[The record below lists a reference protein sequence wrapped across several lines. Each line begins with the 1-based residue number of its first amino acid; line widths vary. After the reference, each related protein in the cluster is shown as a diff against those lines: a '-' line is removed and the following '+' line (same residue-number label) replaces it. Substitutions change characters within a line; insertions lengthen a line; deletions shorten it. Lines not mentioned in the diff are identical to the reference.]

1 MSDRKTPLS
10 NPLMITEIEIAQST
24 AAHGRELPPNLQ
36 PLERLAWNYWWSWAP
51 DGAET
56 FRDLDAEVWEQCQHN
71 ARALLAQASDLRIA
85 ERAASP
91 SYAERVRQLTARFD
105 AYMRDA
111 RPSPNLHLAG
121 SITAAAPV
129 AYFCAEY
136 GIHNS
141 LPLYSGGL
149 GVLAGDHLKSA
160 SDLNLP
166 LVAVGLFYRFGY
178 FHQSLRSDGWQEESY
193 RETDAGMLPLRSVN
207 DEEGRP
213 LRIEVAMRGRA
224 VRARVWRADIGRVRL
239 YLLDTNV
246 AENEETDRLVTGHL
260 YGGDRETR
268 MVQEKMLGIGG
279 ARLLRRL
286 NIEPSVF
293 HLNEGHSAFL
303 TLELARELIET
314 DGVDFASAA
323 NRVRERCVFTTHT
336 PVAAGHDEFSAELI
350 DKGFGSWY
358 ETALGLSR
366 EQFLALGRVN
376 GDSREGFGL
385 TPLALRMCRSTNGVS
400 RKHGEVSRE
409 LWQKMWPDR
418 SVSDVPITSVTN
430 GVHTSTWAAPM
441 IRALYEKHLGAD
453 WNEKTCD
460 TAAWA
465 SGIERISDSELWQ
478 AHCLLKGRLMASLRH
493 RSIGA
498 STAGGE
504 SVNVL
509 DSKTLTIGFARRVAG
524 YKRWDL
530 LLRDPERLLRLINN
544 SGRPVQFVFAGKAH
558 PQDQG
563 AKLVLQKLAKWQ
575 HDSAAGNRLAFF
587 EDYDEE
593 IACLLVQGVDV
604 WMNVPRRPQEASGT
618 SGMKAAV
625 NGGLN
630 FSVLDGWWL
639 EGYDGD
645 NGFAIGDLSE
655 VSDDEGDATDAES
668 MYRTLEQEIVPRFY
682 DRDDENIPRRWIAM
696 MKRSLETLVPRFN
709 SDRMVAE
716 YANRIYQRESG

>member
-1 MSDRKTPLS
+1 MAIGTVSDVVVGF
-10 NPLMITEIEIAQST
+10 NPRA
-24 AAHGRELPPNLQ
+24 RELPPNLQ

-71 ARALLAQASDLRIA
+71 PRALLAHTSGLRIA
-85 ERAASP
+85 ERAVDP
-91 SYAERVRQLTARFD
+91 SYVERVNKLAARFD
-105 AYMRDA
+105 AYMSDTRA
-111 RPSPNLHLAG
+111 APTLNLTSA
-121 SITAAAPV
+121 ITREAPV

-149 GVLAGDHLKSA
+149 GILAGDHLKSA

-166 LVAVGLFYRFGY
+166 LVAVGLFYRYGY
-178 FHQSLRSDGWQEESY
+178 FHQRLRGDGWQEESY
-193 RETDAGMLPLRSVN
+193 RETDAEDLSLDGVN
-207 DEEGRP
+207 DHAGRP
-213 LRIEVAMRGRA
+213 LRIEVAMRGRV
-224 VRARVWRADIGRVRL
+224 VRARVWRADVGRVRL

-246 AENEETDRLVTGHL
+246 AGSEETDRLVTGHL

-268 MVQEKMLGIGG
+268 LVQEMMLGIGG
-279 ARLLRRL
+279 VRLLRKL
-286 NIEPSVF
+286 GIEPSVF

-303 TLELARELIET
+303 TLELAREVIEMEQVSFS
-314 DGVDFASAA
+314 GAA
-323 NRVRERCVFTTHT
+323 QRTRERCVFTTHT
-336 PVAAGHDEFSAELI
+336 PVAAGHDEFGAALVERC
-350 DKGFGSWY
+350 FGDWH

-366 EQFLALGRVN
+366 DEFLGLGRVN
-376 GDSREGFGL
+376 GDANEGFGL

-430 GVHTSTWAAPM
+430 GVHTATWIAPM
-441 IRALYEKHLGAD
+441 IRVLYEKHIGAD
-453 WNEKTCD
+453 WTEKACD
-460 TAAWA
+460 AAAW
-465 SGIERISDSELWQ
+465 SNGVDRLSESELWQ
-478 AHCLLKGRLMASLRH
+478 AHCLLKERLVVSVRH
-493 RSIGA
+493 RSLQASAANGEGA
-498 STAGGE
+498 N
-504 SVNVL
+504 SVKMF
-509 DSKTLTIGFARRVAG
+509 DSKNLTIGFARRVAG

-530 LLRDPERLLRLINN
+530 LLSDPERLMRLINDAE
-544 SGRPVQFVFAGKAH
+544 RPVQFVFAGKAH

-575 HDSAAGNRLAFF
+575 HDSAAGHRLNFI
-587 EDYDEE
+587 EDYDQE
-593 IACLLVQGVDV
+593 IARQLVQGVDV

-618 SGMKAAV
+618 SGMKAAI

-645 NGFAIGDLSE
+645 NGFAIGDLSK
-655 VSDDEGDATDAES
+655 VSDDEADATDAES

-682 DRDDENIPRRWIAM
+682 ESGGEGVPRRWVAM
-696 MKRSLETLVPRFN
+696 MKRSIQTLVPLFN

-716 YANRIYQRESG
+716 YVNRIYQRDSN

>member
-1 MSDRKTPLS
+1 MST
-10 NPLMITEIEIAQST
+10 NIENAIEPST
-24 AAHGRELPPNLQ
+24 ASRKLPSTLRA
-36 PLERLAWNYWWSWAP
+36 LEHLAWNYWWSWAP

-56 FRDLDAEVWEQCQHN
+56 FRDLDAEVWEQCERN
-71 ARALLAQASDLRIA
+71 PRTLLARASDLRVS
-85 ERAASP
+85 ERATDP
-91 SYAERVRQLTARFD
+91 TYAERVRQLAARFD
-105 AYMRDA
+105 SYLSDT
-111 RPSPNLHLAG
+111 RPSSNLHLAG

-149 GVLAGDHLKSA
+149 GILAGDHLKSA

-193 RETDAGMLPLRSVN
+193 RETDAGTLPLRSVN
-207 DEEGRP
+207 DDEGRP
-213 LRIEVAMRGRA
+213 LRIEVTMRGRA
-224 VRARVWRADIGRVRL
+224 VLAHVWRADIGRVRL

-303 TLELARELIET
+303 TLELARELMET
-314 DGVDFASAA
+314 DRVDFATAA
-323 NRVRERCVFTTHT
+323 RRVRERCVFTTHT

-366 EQFLALGRVN
+366 EQFLALGRVD

-409 LWQKMWPDR
+409 LWQRMWPNR
-418 SVSDVPITSVTN
+418 SASDVPITSVTN
-430 GVHTSTWAAPM
+430 GVHAATWVAPM
-441 IRALYEKHLGAD
+441 IRALYEKYVGPD

-460 TAAWA
+460 VAAWSSA
-465 SGIERISDSELWQ
+465 MERISDPELWQ
-478 AHCLLKGRLMASLRH
+478 AHCLLKERLMASLRL
-493 RSIGA
+493 RSGEARAA
-498 STAGGE
+498 SPDGG
-504 SVNVL
+504 SVL
-509 DSKTLTIGFARRVAG
+509 DSKNLTIGFARRVAG

-544 SGRPVQFVFAGKAH
+544 AGRPLQFVFAGKAH

-575 HDSAAGNRLAFF
+575 HDSATGNRLAFF
-587 EDYDEE
+587 EDYDQE
-593 IACLLVQGVDV
+593 IAQLLVQGVDV

-639 EGYDGD
+639 EGYEGD

-655 VSDDEGDATDAES
+655 MTDDEADATDAES
-668 MYRTLEQEIVPRFY
+668 MYRTLEEEIVPRFY
-682 DRDDENIPRRWIAM
+682 ERDGEDVPSRWVAM
-696 MKRSLETLVPRFN
+696 MKRSIETLVPLFN
-709 SDRMVAE
+709 SNRMVAE
-716 YANRIYQRESG
+716 YAERIY